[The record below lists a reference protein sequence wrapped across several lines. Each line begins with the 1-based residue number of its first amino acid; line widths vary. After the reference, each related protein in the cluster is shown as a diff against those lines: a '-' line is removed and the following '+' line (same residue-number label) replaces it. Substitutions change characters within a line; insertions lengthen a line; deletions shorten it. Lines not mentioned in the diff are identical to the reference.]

1 MCPEAR
7 RLKEV
12 IAHDALPFR
21 LLIAAQLL
29 AMGAVRAHFGAPRSE
44 EPAQA
49 SAPRPG
55 EPAWLTATLAAI
67 ALLHFG
73 AILAYLA
80 HPPLLAWSAFEVGAP
95 ARWIGIGIGGLG
107 AAGEIW
113 AAVSLGTSYS
123 PRLRVAEE
131 HVVVTAGPYRW
142 IRHPLYAFWLPVM
155 TGWGVAAGN
164 WFVLASGTV
173 LILVLLGL
181 RVPREESM
189 LLAGLGHSYRRY
201 MARTGRFLPRFR
213 SASRADR
220 R

>member
-1 MCPEAR
+1 
-7 RLKEV
+7 
-12 IAHDALPFR
+12 
-21 LLIAAQLL
+21 
-29 AMGAVRAHFGAPRSE
+29 MGAVRAHFGARHSE

-67 ALLHFG
+67 ASLHFG

-95 ARWIGIGIGGLG
+95 ARWSGIGGLG

-131 HVVVTAGPYRW
+131 RTVVTAGPYRW
-142 IRHPLYAFWLPVM
+142 IRHPL
-155 TGWGVAAGN
+155 
-164 WFVLASGTV
+164 
-173 LILVLLGL
+173 
-181 RVPREESM
+181 
-189 LLAGLGHSYRRY
+189 
-201 MARTGRFLPRFR
+201 
-213 SASRADR
+213 
-220 R
+220 